1 MRKKDENVPGH
12 DQNGRSFLAE
22 VVQAQQVELTNLGK
36 EVASL
41 NATVATLLEADRRA
55 STYRSDMYREV
66 NSLKAEVNAVRSEQ
80 QQLVQS
86 SVATQTGI
94 SEIKKILTE
103 IEGER
108 RDVKTIGRFVGQSA
122 KIAWTLFGAAATALV
137 TYIWKTWQGAV
148 PPPGGH
154 P

>member
-1 MRKKDENVPGH
+1 MRQKDKDVPGH

-22 VVQAQQVELTNLGK
+22 VVQAQQVEITNLGK
-36 EVASL
+36 AVAGL

-66 NSLKAEVNAVRSEQ
+66 NSLKADVNALRSEQ

-94 SEIKKILTE
+94 ADIKKILTE
-103 IEGER
+103 IDGER
-108 RDVKTIGRFVGQSA
+108 RDVKTIGRFVGKSA
-122 KIAWTLFGAAATALV
+122 KVAWALFGAAITALAAML
-137 TYIWKTWQGAV
+137 WRTWTGA
-148 PPPGGH
+148 PPPGAH